1 MTHTNENTS
10 YSERCKKAALAY
22 EMFVLIAPERSEWEI
37 QITVAD
43 TYNVTKEDMM
53 ISYTETPEAD
63 TEISVEVIAVQYDLG
78 VERCTELVQEWSAYS
93 ADLRIETLHDY
104 IKMILKIEKNA
115 DLHGLSVD
123 VYMQLCEDWEHLKDD
138 GVTNDTLEEFIFY
151 NNQ

>member
-1 MTHTNENTS
+1 MTHTNENT
-10 YSERCKKAALAY
+10 ETAA
-22 EMFVLIAPERSEWEI
+22 
-37 QITVAD
+37 
-43 TYNVTKEDMM
+43 
-53 ISYTETPEAD
+53 AD
-63 TEISVEVIAVQYDLG
+63 TEISVEVIAVQYDLS

-123 VYMQLCEDWEHLKDD
+123 EYIQLCEDWGHLTDD
-138 GVTNDTLEEFIFY
+138 GVINDTLEEFIFN